1 MSDNDDDGDDDGD
14 DDVDD
19 DVVIGDGVDDGGGSN
34 DAMTIMIIMIT
45 TTCKHLTHLTPRPP
59 SSRSCFVARRDIA
72 AGEEL
77 RWNYFAGK
85 EGKDK
90 RESMYEDVDDDD
102 VGDDAAFADD
112 DDDCRDEDDDAD
124 DDENQHHYHHD
135 ACR

>member
-1 MSDNDDDGDDDGD
+1 M
-14 DDVDD
+14 
-19 DVVIGDGVDDGGGSN
+19 
-34 DAMTIMIIMIT
+34 
-45 TTCKHLTHLTPRPP
+45 
-59 SSRSCFVARRDIA
+59 ARRDIA

-102 VGDDAAFADD
+102 DDG
-112 DDDCRDEDDDAD
+112 DDDCRDGDDDAD

>member
-1 MSDNDDDGDDDGD
+1 M
-14 DDVDD
+14 
-19 DVVIGDGVDDGGGSN
+19 
-34 DAMTIMIIMIT
+34 
-45 TTCKHLTHLTPRPP
+45 
-59 SSRSCFVARRDIA
+59 ARRDIA

-90 RESMYEDVDDDD
+90 RESMYEDVDDD
-102 VGDDAAFADD
+102 GDG
-112 DDDCRDEDDDAD
+112 DDDCRDGDDDAD